1 MRPAFAGHAYAWTRR
16 EQRES
21 KNGLSLGRLGQGD
34 SIECTSLDI
43 LLQQIEVSVEL
54 DAKGRIFHGG
64 IGSEW
69 IILISIKKKEEIV
82 LRNGQKINHSF
93 GS

>member
-1 MRPAFAGHAYAWTRR
+1 M
-16 EQRES
+16 
-21 KNGLSLGRLGQGD
+21 
-34 SIECTSLDI
+34 
-43 LLQQIEVSVEL
+43 EL
-54 DAKGRIFHGG
+54 DAKGRNFHGG

>member
-1 MRPAFAGHAYAWTRR
+1 M
-16 EQRES
+16 
-21 KNGLSLGRLGQGD
+21 
-34 SIECTSLDI
+34 
-43 LLQQIEVSVEL
+43 EL

-64 IGSEW
+64 IGSKR

-82 LRNGQKINHSF
+82 LRNGQKINDSF

>member
-1 MRPAFAGHAYAWTRR
+1 M
-16 EQRES
+16 
-21 KNGLSLGRLGQGD
+21 
-34 SIECTSLDI
+34 
-43 LLQQIEVSVEL
+43 EL

-64 IGSEW
+64 IGSKW
-69 IILISIKKKEEIV
+69 IILISVKKKEEIV